1 MVVNLRRGAP
11 VSAGTTLPS
20 AGGLLRD
27 PSCSQLD
34 PSRTLPM
41 ESCCPG
47 VKSCV
52 QSVGAAPKKKKKKKK
67 REVIR
72 SRENQIIS
80 ISCSELS
87 SVNYGTVLRNTGYLI
102 VPQNMNKVRFGN
114 SFLSKLIK
122 QLSES
127 STFIDGTIGTDLYPS
142 LVRSVLH
149 FRRICLTWS

>member
-67 REVIR
+67 KKKSQCWNVCMCGRTKIAVYD
-72 SRENQIIS
+72 QY
-80 ISCSELS
+80 
-87 SVNYGTVLRNTGYLI
+87 V
-102 VPQNMNKVRFGN
+102 
-114 SFLSKLIK
+114 
-122 QLSES
+122 
-127 STFIDGTIGTDLYPS
+127 TF
-142 LVRSVLH
+142 
-149 FRRICLTWS
+149 

>member
-52 QSVGAAPKKKKKKKK
+52 QSVGAAPKKKKKKKNLLLK
-67 REVIR
+67 IG
-72 SRENQIIS
+72 
-80 ISCSELS
+80 L
-87 SVNYGTVLRNTGYLI
+87 Y
-102 VPQNMNKVRFGN
+102 
-114 SFLSKLIK
+114 
-122 QLSES
+122 QLA
-127 STFIDGTIGTDLYPS
+127 TTCY
-142 LVRSVLH
+142 
-149 FRRICLTWS
+149 

>member
-52 QSVGAAPKKKKKKKK
+52 QSVGAAPKKKKKKKSLDPNPK
-67 REVIR
+67 IHRVKAKYDKHIT
-72 SRENQIIS
+72 Q
-80 ISCSELS
+80 
-87 SVNYGTVLRNTGYLI
+87 LRLFFLI
-102 VPQNMNKVRFGN
+102 V
-114 SFLSKLIK
+114 
-122 QLSES
+122 
-127 STFIDGTIGTDLYPS
+127 
-142 LVRSVLH
+142 
-149 FRRICLTWS
+149 

>member
-67 REVIR
+67 
-72 SRENQIIS
+72 
-80 ISCSELS
+80 
-87 SVNYGTVLRNTGYLI
+87 
-102 VPQNMNKVRFGN
+102 
-114 SFLSKLIK
+114 
-122 QLSES
+122 QLSFALQYITKCYHI
-127 STFIDGTIGTDLYPS
+127 ST
-142 LVRSVLH
+142 
-149 FRRICLTWS
+149 RRISLTGSN

>member
-52 QSVGAAPKKKKKKKK
+52 QSVGAAPKKKKKKKYPRNERGPLPK
-67 REVIR
+67 AAARAPLGFAVFQKVEVR
-72 SRENQIIS
+72 VAQFHS
-80 ISCSELS
+80 
-87 SVNYGTVLRNTGYLI
+87 
-102 VPQNMNKVRFGN
+102 
-114 SFLSKLIK
+114 
-122 QLSES
+122 
-127 STFIDGTIGTDLYPS
+127 
-142 LVRSVLH
+142 
-149 FRRICLTWS
+149 